1 MRHEP
6 EQDRHMCKLCDII
19 CKLSLQAGYGE
30 RKWRLHVTH
39 EPHAWQADAIVAN
52 PISYGGPHLAD
63 HLGVP
68 LHYLFTMPYSTTSVR
83 FGSHQRHLRPPHAT
97 ITMSRV

>member
-1 MRHEP
+1 MR
-6 EQDRHMCKLCDII
+6 
-19 CKLSLQAGYGE
+19 
-30 RKWRLHVTH
+30 
-39 EPHAWQADAIVAN
+39 EPHVWQADAIVAN

-83 FGSHQRHLRPPHAT
+83 FWRDSDFICDYPTQR
-97 ITMSRV
+97 S

>member
-1 MRHEP
+1 MSP
-6 EQDRHMCKLCDII
+6 TC
-19 CKLSLQAGYGE
+19 
-30 RKWRLHVTH
+30 
-39 EPHAWQADAIVAN
+39 WQADAIVAN

-83 FGSHQRHLRPPHAT
+83 PAPDAPAPVARSDSNESGCEVDRCAVPAGWQRPHSSA
-97 ITMSRV
+97 